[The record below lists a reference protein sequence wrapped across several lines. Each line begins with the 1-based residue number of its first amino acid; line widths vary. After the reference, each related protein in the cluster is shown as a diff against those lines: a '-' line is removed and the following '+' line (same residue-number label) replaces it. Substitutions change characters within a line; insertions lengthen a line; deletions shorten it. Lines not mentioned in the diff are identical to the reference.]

1 MSTSEQIEYL
11 KKNLEDQ
18 INAFKKRRRENRR
31 LSVALRVLI
40 ISLGGLITVLL
51 GVKVDAALQQ
61 SLNNLALICGAA
73 ISLATAIESFF
84 NYRELYVRYTTT
96 YVQLLNL
103 KSDLEFQLIGENN
116 RAQKQEIEKLFTR
129 FQQILTETN
138 EYWQQAK
145 ISEGK
150 R

>member
-1 MSTSEQIEYL
+1 MSSQEQIEYL
-11 KKNLEDQ
+11 KKSLDDQ
-18 INAFKKRRRENRR
+18 INAFKQRRKENRR
-31 LSVALRVLI
+31 LSVWLRLLI

-51 GVKVDAALQQ
+51 GLKVDSALQQ
-61 SLNNLALICGAA
+61 PLNNLALVFGAV

-103 KSDLEFQLIGENN
+103 KSDLEFYLIGDNN
-116 RAQKQEIEKLFTR
+116 KSSKQDIEKFFNR
-129 FQQILTETN
+129 FQSILTETN
-138 EYWQQAK
+138 EFWQQTK

-150 R
+150 K